1 MHARTLRALAG
12 GAALAAALTMSDHAL
27 ACGGFWCSQ
36 TAPVEQTGEQIIFV
50 QNGDG
55 TTTCVVQIAYQGPSE
70 HFAWVLPVEGVPQIG
85 VSANLAFQRL
95 AALTQPEYTMTRHV
109 EGQCD
114 QPMYYPGA
122 VGSGGATSFDRGV
135 DAGAAAPAIDVLAQ
149 GSVGPYDYA
158 VIKPNPALASPADVA
173 LEWLKKEGYDVTGVS
188 DEVLRPYLADGL
200 NLIAF
205 RLTKGTEVGA
215 IRPVILTYSGDQ
227 PSIPIRPTAVAA
239 RDDMGV
245 LVYVLSA
252 AQAIPKNYRSLVIN
266 EALINWFNPF
276 SSYPQVINL
285 AADQAGGQGFV
296 TEMAGPSSVL
306 ANAIFAEYD
315 ATTWSTLQT
324 QTFADPLDMI
334 WTANNSYRGWDGWR
348 DAIEAAVT
356 LPPGTS
362 IDDFGRNPDAY
373 RDMPGFSV
381 NAKLFLDRLEKD
393 VVGPVRD
400 TQKLVDSR
408 PYLTRLYTTMSADEM
423 TVDPVFSFNPDL
435 APISN
440 VHTADLYVECR
451 KGIQEYQAPWRL
463 ELPQGGTIRGAVQDG
478 RWDFPFTGALPANRK
493 IVQLSETGSG
503 QVVKDNTNEIL
514 AALVKAGGDVMPPSQ
529 TMQPPDVTGMPPGT
543 VPPGTVPPTKTPP
556 TAAMPIGGFDAA
568 PDPSIARKDDSSC
581 ALGHPRPMPMTG
593 TAFALAALAAFAAR
607 RRFPRS

>member
-1 MHARTLRALAG
+1 MAVLRRRARTLRALAG
-12 GAALAAALTMSDHAL
+12 GTALAAALTVSDRAS

-55 TTTCVVQIAYQGPSE
+55 TVTCVINIAYQGPSE

-85 VSANLAFQRL
+85 ISANQAFRSL
-95 AALTQPEYTMTRHV
+95 SSLTASRFTMNRHV

-114 QPMYYPGA
+114 APAPGEFGGA
-122 VGSGGATSFDRGV
+122 VDAAAGSVADGGAT
-135 DAGAAAPAIDVLAQ
+135 APTIDVLAQ

-158 VIKPNPALASPADVA
+158 VIKPNPALPSPADVA
-173 LEWLKKEGYDVTGVS
+173 LDWLRKEGYDVTGVS

-227 PSIPIRPTAVAA
+227 PTIPIRPTAVAA

-245 LVYVLSA
+245 LVYVLSG
-252 AQAIPKNYRSLVIN
+252 AQAIPKNYRSLVLN
-266 EALINWFNPF
+266 EAVINWFNPN
-276 SSYPQVINL
+276 STYPQVVAL

-296 TEMAGPSSVL
+296 TEMAGPSSIV
-306 ANAIFAEYD
+306 ANRIFSDYD
-315 ATTWSTLQT
+315 AKAWNLLHS
-324 QTFADPLDMI
+324 QTFADPLDVI
-334 WTANNSYRGWDGWR
+334 WEANDSYRGWDGWR

-356 LPPGTS
+356 LPPGVS
-362 IDDFGRNPDAY
+362 FDEFGRNPNEF
-373 RDMPGFSV
+373 RGMPGFSV
-381 NAKLFLDRLEKD
+381 NGDLFLDRLEKN

-423 TVDPVFSFNPDL
+423 TVDPVFSFNADL
-435 APISN
+435 ADVSN
-440 VHTADLYVECR
+440 VHTADLYIECR
-451 KGIQEYQAPWRL
+451 KGIRADQAPWRL
-463 ELPQGGTIRGAVQDG
+463 QLPQGGTIRGEGQDG
-478 RWDFPFTGALPANRK
+478 RWSFPALGGLPANRK
-493 IVQLSETGSG
+493 IVQLSETGAG
-503 QVVKDNTNEIL
+503 QVVEDNTNEIL

-529 TMQPPDVTGMPPGT
+529 TMDPSKGTGEMPPGT
-543 VPPGTVPPTKTPP
+543 EPPPEGMPPTTTLQKCRS
-556 TAAMPIGGFDAA
+556 AA
-568 PDPSIARKDDSSC
+568 S
-581 ALGHPRPMPMTG
+581 T
-593 TAFALAALAAFAAR
+593 R
-607 RRFPRS
+607 RRRR